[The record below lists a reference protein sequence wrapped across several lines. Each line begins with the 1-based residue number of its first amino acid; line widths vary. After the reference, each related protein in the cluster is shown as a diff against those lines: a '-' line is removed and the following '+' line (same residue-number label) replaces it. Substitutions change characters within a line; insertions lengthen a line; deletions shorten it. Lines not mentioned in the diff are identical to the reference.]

1 MLLKKIFI
9 LSAIFLFTSVCILAG
24 ELGLGNGQATVSR
37 LQDLKLGIAE
47 SAIKNS
53 SLFSSMWTKRQ
64 FEDPRIYESKV
75 KGDSIYY
82 AFCRDGKCVSIEISL
97 TNNYLEKEEALA
109 LARVAFPFDVGPS
122 LESED
127 PDFQNETKTACQ
139 YFYWKDF
146 GCELTYFS
154 RTKNVCKIRC
164 WTRA

>member
-1 MLLKKIFI
+1 MLLKKVLI

-24 ELGLGNGQATVSR
+24 ELGLGAGQSTVLQ

-53 SLFSSMWTKRQ
+53 GLFSSMWTKSQ
-64 FEDPRIYESKV
+64 FEDPRIYESKI

-82 AFCRDGKCVSIEISL
+82 AFCRDGKCVSIEISPIDK
-97 TNNYLEKEEALA
+97 YLEKREALE
-109 LARVAFPFDVGPS
+109 LARATFPFDVGPS

-127 PDFQNETKTACQ
+127 PDFQSDTKTACQ

-146 GCELTYFS
+146 GCELSYSS